1 MAAVLLP
8 CALALQPGALR
19 APPPVACAT
28 PPRPL
33 SLLKGLGDES
43 RFVASSRSVAG
54 TGTSQKYCKY
64 DDIRKLTAE
73 SRARSRQQGRDG
85 CCDKAAN
92 YLEQPSAEAEEARQ
106 RWLARQ

>member
-1 MAAVLLP
+1 MAAVILP
-8 CALALQPGALR
+8 WAALALQPGVR

-85 CCDKAAN
+85 CCD
-92 YLEQPSAEAEEARQ
+92 
-106 RWLARQ
+106 

>member
-1 MAAVLLP
+1 MAGVLLP
-8 CALALQPGALR
+8 FSLALQPGALR

>member
-1 MAAVLLP
+1 MLLHLSRARRRRAA
-8 CALALQPGALR
+8 
-19 APPPVACAT
+19 
-28 PPRPL
+28 
-33 SLLKGLGDES
+33 SLLKGLGDEPLC
-43 RFVASSRSVAG
+43 RILALRPG

>member
-1 MAAVLLP
+1 MAVFLLP
-8 CALALQPGALR
+8 SALALQPGAVR

-33 SLLKGLGDES
+33 SLLKGLGDEN